1 LTESSNSPLA
11 IGGCI
16 IATVGGFF
24 LHRIPG
30 TLLILFAG
38 IAYVI
43 TCLLFAVIPLQ
54 ANYWAYVFPACI
66 ACTIGIDIT
75 FSVTNIFITTS
86 LPLKQQG
93 LAGALINSLLQ
104 LGVAFFLGF
113 GALVAHETQDQGTRQ
128 SYKNVFWFSLAC
140 SGTALLVMAGFVR
153 IRQAESALT
162 ADELAAMA
170 GSGQQEDIDDTPQSR
185 APIRD

>member
-1 LTESSNSPLA
+1 MA

-24 LHRIPG
+24 LHRIHG
-30 TLLILFAG
+30 TILILIAG
-38 IAYVI
+38 TAYVI
-43 TCLLFAVIPLQ
+43 ACLMFAIAPLG

-66 ACTIGIDIT
+66 CCTIGIDIT

-104 LGVAFFLGF
+104 LGIAFFLGF
-113 GALVAHETQDQGTRQ
+113 GALIARETESQGTRQ
-128 SYKNVFWFSLAC
+128 SYKYVFWFSLAC
-140 SGTALLVMAGFVR
+140 AGTALLIMAGFVR
-153 IRQAESALT
+153 IKKAKSAHT
-162 ADELAAMA
+162 ADELAAMQTEEEQVTA
-170 GSGQQEDIDDTPQSR
+170 AT
-185 APIRD
+185 